1 MYVWK
6 YVKEPIYY
14 STEFHGHKTNLLN
27 DTRMSQLLSWL
38 NWVYQRIIMFIY
50 NTIQLPNP
58 QNLEKMCIWNGDSS
72 NEVHLSYIRGNERH
86 SNEKEDEKTWTS
98 YRIFMKFQ
106 RKLLTHNTFL
116 CIK

>member
-1 MYVWK
+1 MYIWK
-6 YVKEPIYY
+6 YAKEPIYY

-27 DTRMSQLLSWL
+27 NTGMSQLLSWL

-72 NEVHLSYIRGNERH
+72 NEVHLSYIRENERH
-86 SNEKEDEKTWTS
+86 SNEREEEEK
-98 YRIFMKFQ
+98 IE
-106 RKLLTHNTFL
+106 LLTEYLWNF
-116 CIK
+116 KENF